1 MMREG
6 APLGAVAAALAS
18 PETAERIALM
28 EAATGGQMSALDAA
42 RLNLQ
47 RAGHDV
53 SLLDGLRSSSEG
65 GVGRGTSPAADG
77 VGGGAVEAAEALL
90 RPLGLSGLSSRSPR
104 GS

>member
-28 EAATGGQMSALDAA
+28 EAATGGQLSALDAA

-53 SLLDGLRSSSEG
+53 SLLDGLRMAGLDLSSSRR
-65 GVGRGTSPAADG
+65 VDKADG
-77 VGGGAVEAAEALL
+77 AGAGGTAEELV
-90 RPLGLSGLSSRSPR
+90 RPLGLSVLAAQHGSS
-104 GS
+104 